1 MITST
6 IIVISGIMGLLW
18 IKQVH
23 NNFTKLVNIMLSV
36 SAISMAIPYLD
47 ISSYSHYS
55 IAFFSLLASFEATN
69 SFSMKRQQVIFM
81 VISGIT
87 FFALSL
93 ASLFPISFEIPY
105 WLFSLAFLSAFAFYW
120 KSKKK
125 NIFSRTGI
133 LIVWSGIAVAWLIS
147 PLLSMF

>member
-18 IKQVH
+18 VKQVH
-23 NNFTKLVNIMLSV
+23 NNFTRLVNIMLSV
-36 SAISMAIPYLD
+36 SAISTA
-47 ISSYSHYS
+47 ISSYSPYG

-93 ASLFPISFEIPY
+93 ASLFPIPFEIPY
-105 WLFSLAFLSAFAFYW
+105 WLFSLVFLSAFAFYW

-133 LIVWSGIAVAWLIS
+133 LIVWSGIALAWLIS